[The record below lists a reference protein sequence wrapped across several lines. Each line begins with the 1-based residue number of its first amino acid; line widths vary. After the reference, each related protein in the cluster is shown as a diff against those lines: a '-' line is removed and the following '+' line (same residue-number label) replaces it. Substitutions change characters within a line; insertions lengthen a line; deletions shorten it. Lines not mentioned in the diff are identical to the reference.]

1 MGINLG
7 TLQTYLRSH
16 TLSLNQA
23 VLNRVNTL
31 TNITYKDYP
40 TIDELGNMA
49 VYVKSIGCKALL
61 RLDWRDFT
69 VHRLPDRAQC
79 NPNSY
84 ANHKLELTL
93 SGNHQTPGEVLTA
106 STMTKNWQI
115 KLCTITERIIVCIV
129 ALISQTNADSHI
141 QFIESW
147 MGAHFARNAERYLGM
162 PVVFLRSLV
171 FLQKTLD
178 TTHHLRDTMI
188 STEYNTLLY
197 LHQERW
203 E

>member
-1 MGINLG
+1 MRIFFSHP
-7 TLQTYLRSH
+7 TLRSYYKA
-16 TLSLNQA
+16 QA

-93 SGNHQTPGEVLTA
+93 SGNHQVLGVDFA
-106 STMTKNWQI
+106 SVHIYADSW
-115 KLCTITERIIVCIV
+115 
-129 ALISQTNADSHI
+129 ISQTNADSHI